1 MFRKIMKNKS
11 IFSYLLVVMCI
22 LVLIETTILVG
33 SLSTGGMFAKLN
45 QNAKDI
51 VDQRVINRSSYLQ
64 NEMLNNWSNLSQL
77 TDHINTTAKQ
87 LVSEG
92 KVDYEHLD
100 DSSETATPLILAVVD
115 QLISTMRSQHVTG
128 AYIIF
133 NNHDLD
139 KGLEDKPGIYLR
151 DLDPLSKASAENG
164 DLLIE
169 RAPTEVVKSLNI
181 ATDSSWR
188 PRFEFKKA
196 NIKYYD
202 FFYTPYQQAIS
213 NSQEFSSTDIGYC
226 FLIASETGDS
236 RQNSN
241 VRRACE
247 EFCCFKASLR
257 PCRKRLENTAFFLL
271 HAENPYSL
279 RPPQQKHPR
288 LPLPFLPALTPF
300 PPLKF
305 KKIISQ

>member
-202 FFYTPYQQAIS
+202 FSILHT
-213 NSQEFSSTDIGYC
+213 
-226 FLIASETGDS
+226 S
-236 RQNSN
+236 RQLVIHKN
-241 VRRACE
+241 
-247 EFCCFKASLR
+247 FQ
-257 PCRKRLENTAFFLL
+257 
-271 HAENPYSL
+271 Y
-279 RPPQQKHPR
+279 
-288 LPLPFLPALTPF
+288 
-300 PPLKF
+300 
-305 KKIISQ
+305 